1 MSFSLQQATIHII
14 AGIDFDESYKE
25 LQKRIHNLYNEGRKQ
40 DPEVFKDDIRLSRE
54 KLRSVVSY
62 LESIHLGKTDL
73 DSKGRAFE
81 VFMGSFFRGDFGQYF
96 TPRPIVKFIV
106 DTLLLHRLANNIF

>member
-25 LQKRIHNLYNEGRKQ
+25 LQKRIHNLYNEGRVKE
-40 DPEVFKDDIRLSRE
+40 PKLFTDDIRLSPE
-54 KLRSVVSY
+54 KLCSIVSY
-62 LESIHLGKTDL
+62 FQDINLVKIDL

-81 VFMGSFFRGDFGQYF
+81 AFMGSYF
-96 TPRPIVKFIV
+96 AV
-106 DTLLLHRLANNIF
+106 TLGNTLPLARL

>member
-1 MSFSLQQATIHII
+1 MSFSLQQATIYII

-25 LQKRIHNLYNEGRKQ
+25 LQEHIHNLYNEGRVK

-62 LESIHLGKTDL
+62 FQDINLVKTDL

-81 VFMGSFFRGDFGQYF
+81 AFMGSYF
-96 TPRPIVKFIV
+96 AGTLGN
-106 DTLLLHRLANNIF
+106 TLLFARL